1 MAWLTK
7 TRFTAG
13 LQCKKR
19 LWFEVNQPLTGPPVE
34 RIALL
39 QGRAFDDAV
48 RVLQPGRTISRERG
62 MPAAIAETTAV
73 LKAGG
78 APLLYQ
84 PAFRSG
90 DLAVIADIL
99 RRRGQA
105 YELIEVKAST
115 QVKDEHIPDAAFQA
129 LVLRGAGIP
138 VSAVF
143 IGHVDNRFVLKRRG
157 DYAGL
162 VVEEDVSQAVEASLQ
177 RIADTASE
185 QLALI
190 ASPQVP
196 DIDMGPQCTKPY
208 PCPFIE
214 RCTAERGALADYPV
228 ELLPRGG
235 KLIASLRAQGFED
248 LRSVPADRLTS
259 DNHRRVHAATVSGVA
274 YFDAASTAEL
284 RSLPFPRA
292 YLDFETIGFSVPEI
306 LGTRPYEQWPFQ
318 WSVHVEDAPG
328 AIRHREYLAIET
340 FGDFAELAAKLIAA
354 VPATGPVF
362 AYNAPFERGVLERLA
377 GRLPEHAP
385 ALESMTARLFDL
397 WPVTK
402 EAYYHRDMQGSW
414 SIKNVLPTIA
424 PELAYEALDEVQEG
438 EAAQLAFLELRK
450 PGLAPSRRE
459 QRLKALRD
467 YCNRD
472 TWGLVILRRFLA
484 GEPLTL

>member
-7 TRFTAG
+7 SRFTAG
-13 LQCKKR
+13 LQCEKR
-19 LWFEVNQPLTGPPVE
+19 LWFEVNQPLTGPQLE
-34 RIALL
+34 RLALV
-39 QGRAFDDAV
+39 QGRAFDEAV
-48 RVLQPGRTISRERG
+48 RILQPGRTISRGKG

-99 RRRGQA
+99 RRRGQS

-115 QVKDEHIPDAAFQA
+115 QVKDEHIPDAAFQT

-138 VSAVF
+138 VSSVF

-162 VVEEDVSQAVEASLQ
+162 AVEEDITREVEASLQ

-208 PCPFIE
+208 ECPFIA
-214 RCTAERGALADYPV
+214 RCTAERGALPDYPV

-235 KLIASLRAQGFED
+235 KLIESLRAQGFDD
-248 LRSVPADRLTS
+248 LRAVPADRLTN

-274 YFDAASTAEL
+274 YFDAAATAEL

-306 LGTRPYEQWPFQ
+306 LGTRPYEHWPFQ
-318 WSVHVEDAPG
+318 WSLHVEDAPG
-328 AIRHREYLAIET
+328 AIRHHEYLAIET
-340 FGDFAELAAKLIAA
+340 FGDFALLATKLIDAM
-354 VPATGPVF
+354 PATGPVF
-362 AYNAPFERGVLERLA
+362 VYNATFERGVLERLA
-377 GRLPEHAP
+377 KRLPELGS
-385 ALESMTARLFDL
+385 ALESVRDRLFDL
-397 WPVTK
+397 WPVAK
-402 EAYYHRDMQGSW
+402 DAYYHRDMHGSW
-414 SIKNVLPTIA
+414 SIKAVLPTIA
-424 PELAYEALDEVQEG
+424 PELAYEELEEVQEG
-438 EAAQLAFLELRK
+438 EAAQLAFLELRN
-450 PGLAPSRRE
+450 PGLEPSKRE
-459 QRLKALRD
+459 QRLKALHV
-467 YCNRD
+467 YCSRD

-484 GEPLTL
+484 GEPLT